1 MVLSGKRALI
11 TGAGQ
16 GIGRAVA
23 AELRGQGAELI
34 LLGRRREPLEELRT
48 SLEGQ
53 IVLADVSRPEEV
65 ERACQEAGPVDIL
78 VNNAGIAHSAPVKSL
93 RLVDWERLMATNAT
107 GLMLMCQAFL
117 PAMTERGWGRIVNI
131 ASVAARAGGR
141 YLAAYA
147 ASKHAVLG
155 FTRSLAE
162 EVAPLGITVNAVCP
176 GFVDTPMTEQTLANI
191 MAKTGMSRV
200 DAEKSLTRFNP
211 QGRLIEAEEVAYW
224 VACLCHP
231 RGRGV
236 NGQALILDG
245 GGLLA

>member
-1 MVLSGKRALI
+1 MSLRGKRALI

-16 GIGRAVA
+16 GIGRAIA
-23 AELRGQGAELI
+23 AELHGLGVELV
-34 LLGRRREPLEELRT
+34 LLGRRREPLEELRIT
-48 SLEGQ
+48 VPGE
-53 IVLADVSRPEEV
+53 IVLADVSRPDEV
-65 ERACQEAGPVDIL
+65 ERARQQAGGVDIL

-93 RLVDWERLMATNAT
+93 RLLDWERLMATNAT

-117 PAMTERGWGRIVNI
+117 PSMAERGWGRIVNI
-131 ASVAARAGGR
+131 ASVAARAGGK

-162 EVAPLGITVNAVCP
+162 EVAAQGITVNAVCP

-191 MAKTGMSRV
+191 MAKTGMSRE

-224 VACLCHP
+224 VGCLCHP